1 MKATMSSATVKSS
14 LAEVEGLHGN
24 ITSVVTEWWNGEGF
38 QVDMSS
44 AGKDAVVDFHLDE
57 AHLLVAQLISMGL
70 IDLSEVL
77 EQTKSMVE
85 HDAKRK
91 KHLEELRSKYADSPW
106 SF

>member
-1 MKATMSSATVKSS
+1 MKATMSSTKVKSS

-24 ITSVVTEWWNGEGF
+24 IASVVTEWWNGEGF

-44 AGKDAVVDFHLDE
+44 TGKDAVVDFHLDE

-85 HDAKRK
+85 HDEKRK
-91 KHLEELRSKYADSPW
+91 KHLEELRSKYADVSW